1 MAALDRVL
9 VPLPTPFTDDTTT
22 LSEIRFARALEFH
35 REAGAYGVVVGGAAG
50 EGASLSFSER
60 KALVD
65 IAVRSAR
72 TLPVYVAMQVATTA
86 AALDLCRH
94 AGDVGVKGAIVALP
108 TQVPLLQDEIEAF
121 ITTLR
126 RHSTIP
132 VGVIGVPSEP
142 GPVALA
148 PTHLEGSWKPWRV
161 FSQAMT
167 DEWQIGDLVC
177 TPLAVLGVARLGI
190 LLGAD
195 EKTKTAALSLCRH
208 GYAVRLSRAVMEHFG
223 LDIGPPRSPLG
234 PLSEAG
240 KELMKVVLE
249 STTPRT

>member
-9 VPLPTPFTDDTTT
+9 VPLPTPFTDDTTA

-35 REAGAYGVVVGGAAG
+35 REAGAFGVVIGGAAG

-94 AGDVGVKGAIVALP
+94 AGDAGVKGAIVALP
-108 TQVPLLQDEIEAF
+108 THVPLLHEEIEAF
-121 ITTLR
+121 VTTLR
-126 RHSTIP
+126 RHSTLP
-132 VGVIGVPSEP
+132 VGVIGVPADPS
-142 GPVALA
+142 PVALA
-148 PTHLEGSWKPWRV
+148 PTHLEGSWEGWRV
-161 FSQAMT
+161 FSHAMT

-177 TPLAVLGVARLGI
+177 TPLAALGVARLGM
-190 LLGAD
+190 LLKAD

-208 GYAVRLSRAVMEHFG
+208 GYAVRLSRAVMEHYG
-223 LDIGPPRSPLG
+223 LEIGPPRSPLG
-234 PLSEAG
+234 PLSSAG
-240 KELMKVVLE
+240 RELMKVVLDA
-249 STTPRT
+249 TAPHG